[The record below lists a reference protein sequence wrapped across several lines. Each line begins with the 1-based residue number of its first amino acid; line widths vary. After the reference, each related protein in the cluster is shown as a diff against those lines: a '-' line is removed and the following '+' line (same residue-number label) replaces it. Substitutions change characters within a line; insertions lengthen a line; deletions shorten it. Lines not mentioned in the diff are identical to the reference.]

1 LYQGSKFDEF
11 LTKKLVISAKS
22 FGAFQYAL
30 KFESSILELQKFIN
44 HNAKAMAKNKYRS
57 YLKHANSSSIKR
69 Y

>member
-30 KFESSILELQKFIN
+30 KFESSILEFQKLQKFIN
-44 HNAKAMAKNKYRS
+44 HNAKAMAKDKKYIS
-57 YLKHANSSSIKR
+57 QLPKTCK
-69 Y
+69 